1 MNSSASASDERRS
14 LGRMIRFASISIAI
28 LALVVWMI
36 LPPMETI
43 RFQKYTPASTQP
55 LSLPLVSLPDVGSR
69 PILAFSAD
77 GRLAAYL
84 SKRASGVDGELESQI
99 TVIDVQTGTP
109 TAGPLAVADSRTPP
123 YLEFSR
129 DGNVLAAAG
138 ATEVRVWD
146 LRDSREITTIVLPDV
161 RLQSRRFVAVSPD
174 GTRVATSVQEPD
186 GDPGLCVFQ
195 CETGQP
201 LIKMERTSGTANDD
215 RFVFHP
221 TQNQL
226 IGAAD
231 SDTAD
236 THLCVWDVG
245 SGKVVQEIISN
256 EDCQTLAFAFN
267 PGGDHLAVAM
277 YHASRE
283 YYPYATT
290 IFDLETWAPVTKI
303 DNGNYGFWLAI
314 SPDGNH
320 VSLVDGSGEASLW
333 STASGIRLQNFQL
346 GLPSATAFSGQD
358 GALLLLSNSG
368 DQADTAEIVTLRVAE

>member
-1 MNSSASASDERRS
+1 MNSSASASDKPRS
-14 LGRMIRFASISIAI
+14 LGRMIRFAIISIAI
-28 LALVVWMI
+28 VALVVWMI
-36 LPPMETI
+36 LPPMETL
-43 RFQKYTPASTQP
+43 RFQKYTAASTQP

-77 GRLAAYL
+77 GQLAAYL
-84 SKRASGVDGELESQI
+84 SKRADGVDGELQSQI

-123 YLEFSR
+123 HLDFSR

-146 LRDSREITTIVLPDV
+146 LRDSREITTITLPDV

-174 GTRVATSVQEPD
+174 GTQVATSVEEPD
-186 GDPGLCVFQ
+186 ADPGLWVFQ

-201 LIKMERTSGTANDD
+201 LIQMERTSGTANDD

-221 TQNQL
+221 AQNQL

-231 SDTAD
+231 SDSGQS
-236 THLCVWDVG
+236 HLCVWDVA
-245 SGKVVQEIISN
+245 SGKVVQEIVSN
-256 EDCQTLAFAFN
+256 EDCQTLAFAFD
-267 PGGDHLAVAM
+267 PRGDHLAVAM
-277 YHASRE
+277 YHGTRE

-290 IFDLETWAPVTKI
+290 IFDLGTWAPVTKI
-303 DNGNYGFWLAI
+303 DNGNYVFWLAI

-320 VSLVDGSGEASLW
+320 VSLIDGSGEASLW

-346 GLPSATAFSGQD
+346 GLPSATAFSGQE
-358 GALLLLSNSG
+358 GALLLLTNSD
-368 DQADTAEIVTLRVAE
+368 DQPDSAEIVTLRADE